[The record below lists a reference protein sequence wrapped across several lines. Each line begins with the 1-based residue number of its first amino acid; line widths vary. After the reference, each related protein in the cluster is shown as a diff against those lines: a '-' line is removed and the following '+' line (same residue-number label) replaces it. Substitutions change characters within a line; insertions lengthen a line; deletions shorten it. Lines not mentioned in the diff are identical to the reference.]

1 MLNQLDGLD
10 MFILISLIL
19 MVPAAGLTAAA
30 MKKRNSENYFMAGRS
45 LKWWTVAGSIFG
57 TNISV
62 SHLIGMLGIGFSIGF
77 AQSTYELL
85 SIPTILILAYIF
97 IPAYR
102 KLKVFTLSQ
111 FLGYRYNTRSSMV
124 YTFLMLMLILVQM
137 IAAFYIGSRTLVL
150 LFHGSNFHVSYLGGI
165 GIIAL
170 ITSFLTIF
178 GGMQSLVVTDN
189 IQSVMMVITGI
200 IVAVVTFSQPE
211 VHGLSG
217 LLHLDHALPASR
229 QKMHLYLPTN
239 HPDLPWTGV
248 FTGLIALNLF
258 YWTTNQYV
266 VQRALAAKTDK
277 EARVGIIA
285 SGFLKLLI
293 PFMCVATGAA
303 AAYVFHHRLGSN
315 ATVLPDDAFMKL
327 VETIV
332 PAGYGLKGFILA
344 GLTAATFSSV
354 DSMMNSAT
362 TLISIDIYKKY
373 LNKTASDRLLVRFG
387 RLAALAMIIITS
399 GLALLTYAPTS
410 AGNFFLSV
418 SSRAS
423 YFTPGIVAVFFLGIV
438 WKKSDGKSAVITMVA
453 APFIA
458 ILTEVLYNHYAAHI
472 PYIHHLFGDQL
483 NFLHRVWIT
492 LLCCLGLQVFLSVY
506 FNRKKHL
513 QGKDINYAIDLLIS
527 PKIAWKELGTFAIAV
542 LISLVLIQTGTTSS
556 QWMGLPMAIIAFLL
570 FVYNCKDD
578 HSLSVYRFLKD
589 DRLYAGL
596 LSAITVWI
604 LYFFA

>member
-1 MLNQLDGLD
+1 MLNQLDRLD
-10 MFILISLIL
+10 IFILISLII
-19 MVPAAGLTAAA
+19 MVPVSGLTAAA

-111 FLGYRYNTRSSMV
+111 FLGYRYNTQSRMV

-137 IAAFYIGSRTLVL
+137 IAAFYIGSRTLMI
-150 LFHGSNFHVSYLGGI
+150 LFRGTYFQVSYLGGI

-170 ITSFLTIF
+170 VTSFLTIF

-189 IQSVMMVITGI
+189 IQSIMMLIAGI

-211 VHGLSG
+211 VHGFSG
-217 LLHLDHALPASR
+217 LLHLDHALPPSR

-239 HPDLPWTGV
+239 HPDLPWSGV
-248 FTGLIALNLF
+248 FTGLVAMNLF

-266 VQRALAAKTDK
+266 VQRALAAKTDR
-277 EARVGIIA
+277 EARLGIIA

-293 PFMCVATGAA
+293 PFMSVATGAA
-303 AAYVFHHRLGSN
+303 AAYVFRYRLGSKV
-315 ATVLPDDAFMKL
+315 TVLPDDAFMKL
-327 VETIV
+327 VETVV
-332 PAGYGLKGFILA
+332 PSGYGLKGFILA

-362 TLISIDIYKKY
+362 TLLSMDVYKKY
-373 LNKTASDRLLVRFG
+373 LHQKADDRQLVRFG
-387 RLAALAMIIITS
+387 RLAALIMIIITS

-418 SSRAS
+418 SSRGS

-438 WKKSDGKSAVITMVA
+438 WKKSDGKSAVITMIA
-453 APFIA
+453 APVIS
-458 ILTEVLYNHYAAHI
+458 ILTEAIYSHYLVHI
-472 PYIHHLFGDQL
+472 PYIHHLFGDRL
-483 NFLHRVWIT
+483 NFLHRVWVT
-492 LLCCLGLQVFLSVY
+492 LLCCLGLQAVLSVY
-506 FNRKKHL
+506 FNRKKHQ
-513 QGKDINYAIDLLIS
+513 QGEDSSYAINLLIS
-527 PKIAWKELGTFAIAV
+527 PKIAWKELGIFAIAV
-542 LISLVLIQTGTTSS
+542 LISLVLIRTGTTST
-556 QWMGLPMAIIAFLL
+556 QWMGWPMAMIAFLL
-570 FVYNCKDD
+570 FVYNCKHH
-578 HSLSVYRFLKD
+578 HSPSPYRFWKD

>member
-1 MLNQLDGLD
+1 MLNQLERLD
-10 MFILISLIL
+10 IVILILLVLLMPASGLI
-19 MVPAAGLTAAA
+19 AAA
-30 MKKRNSENYFMAGRS
+30 IKKRSSENYFMAGRS
-45 LKWWTVAGSIFG
+45 LKWWAVAGSIFG

-97 IPAYR
+97 VPAYR

-111 FLGYRYNTRSSMV
+111 FLGYRYNTQSMVV

-137 IAAFYIGSRTLVL
+137 IAAFYIGSRTLML
-150 LFHGSNFHVSYLGGI
+150 LFHGTYFQISYLQGI

-170 ITSFLTIF
+170 VTSFLTIF
-178 GGMQSLVVTDN
+178 GGMQSVVVTDN
-189 IQSVMMVITGI
+189 LQSVLMIMAGI
-200 IVAVVTFSQPE
+200 IVALVTFAQPE
-211 VHGLSG
+211 IHGFSG
-217 LLHLDHALPASR
+217 LLNFDRSLPVDQ

-239 HPDLPWTGV
+239 HPELPWSGV
-248 FTGLIALNLF
+248 FTGLITLNLF

-266 VQRALAAKTDK
+266 VQRALAAETDR
-277 EARVGIIA
+277 EAKLGVIA

-293 PFMCVATGAA
+293 PFMSIATGVA
-303 AAYVFHHRLGSN
+303 AAYVFKQRLGDKLN
-315 ATVLPDDAFMKL
+315 ILPDDAFMKL
-327 VETIV
+327 VETLV

-362 TLISIDIYKKY
+362 TLLTMDVYKKY
-373 LNKTASDRLLVRFG
+373 INKTASGAQLVKFG
-387 RLAALAMIIITS
+387 RLAVFAMIILTS
-399 GLALLTYAPTS
+399 GLALLTYSPTS

-418 SSRAS
+418 SSRGS

-438 WKKSDGKSAVITMVA
+438 WKKSNGKGAIITMIA
-453 APFIA
+453 APVIA
-458 ILTEVLYNHYAAHI
+458 VLFEVIYNHYLVHI
-472 PYIHHLFGDQL
+472 PAVYQLFGAEL

-492 LLCCLGLQVFLSVY
+492 LLCCFTLQAVLSVY
-506 FNRKKHL
+506 YNHQQHKR
-513 QGKDINYAIDLLIS
+513 GEDSSYAIGLLFN
-527 PKIAWKELGTFAIAV
+527 PKIAWKELGLFGLTIA
-542 LISLVLIQTGTTSS
+542 LSLTGIQTGVMTTKL
-556 QWMGLPMAIIAFLL
+556 MGWPVAIITFLL
-570 FVYNCKDD
+570 FIVNYKRD
-578 HSLSVYRFLKD
+578 HTNTVGHFLKD

-596 LSAITVWI
+596 LSGLTIWI